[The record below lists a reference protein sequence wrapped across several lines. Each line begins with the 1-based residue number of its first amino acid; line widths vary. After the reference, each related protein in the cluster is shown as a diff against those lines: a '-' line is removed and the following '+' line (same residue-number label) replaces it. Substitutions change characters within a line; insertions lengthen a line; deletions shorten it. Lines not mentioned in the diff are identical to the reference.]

1 MKTRPQ
7 GGGFRV
13 SFRSGSL
20 GPVSEVHAVAYLSP
34 FWRKPKT
41 RSFGSLLEKPNQQ
54 LKESLSYLVLEFLLD
69 ALWFLEGELSA
80 QVEKLNLTIYMYMLT
95 YLYF

>member
-1 MKTRPQ
+1 MSVSVQ
-7 GGGFRV
+7 GLWVLCLKCMLWLTFHLSGENQRLEVLEV
-13 SFRSGSL
+13 SWRSLTNNS
-20 GPVSEVHAVAYLSP
+20 
-34 FWRKPKT
+34 
-41 RSFGSLLEKPNQQ
+41 
-54 LKESLSYLVLEFLLD
+54 KESLSYLVLEFLLD